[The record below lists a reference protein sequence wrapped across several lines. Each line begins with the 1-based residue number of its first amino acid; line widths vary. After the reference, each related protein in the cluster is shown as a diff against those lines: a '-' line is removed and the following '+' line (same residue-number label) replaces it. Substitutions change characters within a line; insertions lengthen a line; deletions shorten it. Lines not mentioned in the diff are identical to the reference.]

1 MKFTAMQKA
10 QLVERYQRRVSVL
23 LICSES
29 GIPRSTFYS
38 WIPQYSTVEPIAGK
52 RMLNIH

>member
-10 QLVERYQRRVSVL
+10 QLVERYQRRESVL
-23 LICSES
+23 LICSET

-38 WIPQYSTVEPIAGK
+38 WIPQYSTVEPKAGK